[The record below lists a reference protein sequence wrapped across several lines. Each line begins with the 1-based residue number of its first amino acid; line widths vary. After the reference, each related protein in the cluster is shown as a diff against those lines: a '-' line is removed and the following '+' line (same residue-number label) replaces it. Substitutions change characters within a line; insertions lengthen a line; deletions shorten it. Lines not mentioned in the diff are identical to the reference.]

1 MHVRTFY
8 EPKVSFILAQRHNNR
23 HYLAHIFSHL
33 KGRLMAIAIS
43 LHILAAC
50 IWVGG
55 MFFAY
60 VCLRPVAASVL
71 EPAHRLTVWRG
82 VFESFFKWVGAAI
95 LILIL
100 SGHFM
105 IAMFGGMKA
114 VGMHVHIMLLLGY
127 IMFAIFG
134 HVFFAPF
141 KRLKLA
147 VENQD
152 WEKGAG
158 QLNIIRKMVGINLVL
173 GLITIVIASAGR
185 FI

>member
-1 MHVRTFY
+1 
-8 EPKVSFILAQRHNNR
+8 
-23 HYLAHIFSHL
+23 
-33 KGRLMAIAIS
+33 MAIAIS

-60 VCLRPVAASVL
+60 VCLRPVAASTL
-71 EPAHRLTVWRG
+71 EPEQRLTLWRG
-82 VFESFFKWVGAAI
+82 TFQSFFKWVGLSI
-95 LILIL
+95 LLLIV

-105 IAMFGGMKA
+105 IGMFGGMKG
-114 VGMHVHIMLLLGY
+114 VGVHVHIMLLLGY

-141 KRLKLA
+141 KRLKAA
-147 VENQD
+147 VDNQD
-152 WEKGAG
+152 WEAGAA
-158 QLNIIRKMVGINLVL
+158 QLNTIRKMVGINLVI
-173 GLITIVIASAGR
+173 GLVTIIVGSAGR

>member
-1 MHVRTFY
+1 
-8 EPKVSFILAQRHNNR
+8 
-23 HYLAHIFSHL
+23 
-33 KGRLMAIAIS
+33 MAIAIS

-55 MFFAY
+55 MFLAY
-60 VCLRPVAASVL
+60 VCLRPVTATVL
-71 EPAHRLTVWRG
+71 EPAQRLTLWRG
-82 VFESFFKWVGAAI
+82 VFERFFKWVIVTIAA
-95 LILIL
+95 LIL
-100 SGHFM
+100 SGHYM
-105 IAMFGGMKA
+105 IAMYGGMKV

-147 VENQD
+147 VDEQD
-152 WEKGAG
+152 WAAGGA
-158 QLNIIRKMVGINLVL
+158 QLNVIRKMVGLNLAL
-173 GLITIVIASAGR
+173 GLITITIASAGR

>member
-1 MHVRTFY
+1 
-8 EPKVSFILAQRHNNR
+8 
-23 HYLAHIFSHL
+23 
-33 KGRLMAIAIS
+33 MAIAIS

-60 VCLRPVAASVL
+60 VCLRPVAATVL
-71 EPAHRLTVWRG
+71 EPAHRLTLWRG
-82 VFESFFKWVGAAI
+82 VFERFFKWVLLTIA
-95 LILIL
+95 ILIL
-100 SGHFM
+100 SGHYM
-105 IAMFGGMKA
+105 IVMYGGMKL

-141 KRLKLA
+141 KRLKQA
-147 VENQD
+147 VDQQD
-152 WEKGAG
+152 WPAGAA
-158 QLNIIRKMVGINLVL
+158 QLNIIRKMVGINLAIGIV
-173 GLITIVIASAGR
+173 TIIVASAGR

>member
-1 MHVRTFY
+1 
-8 EPKVSFILAQRHNNR
+8 
-23 HYLAHIFSHL
+23 
-33 KGRLMAIAIS
+33 MAIAIS

-60 VCLRPVAASVL
+60 VCLRPVAATVL
-71 EPAHRLTVWRG
+71 EPAHRLTLWRG
-82 VFESFFKWVGAAI
+82 VFERFFKWVLLTIA
-95 LILIL
+95 ILIL
-100 SGHFM
+100 SGHYM
-105 IAMFGGMKA
+105 IAMYGGMKL

-147 VENQD
+147 VDQQD
-152 WEKGAG
+152 WSAGAA
-158 QLNIIRKMVGINLVL
+158 QLNIIRKMVGINLAIGIV
-173 GLITIVIASAGR
+173 TIIVASAGR

>member
-1 MHVRTFY
+1 
-8 EPKVSFILAQRHNNR
+8 
-23 HYLAHIFSHL
+23 
-33 KGRLMAIAIS
+33 MAIAIS

-60 VCLRPVAASVL
+60 VCLRPVAASTL
-71 EPAHRLTVWRG
+71 EPAQRLTLWRG
-82 VFESFFKWVGAAI
+82 TFQSFFKWVGLSI
-95 LILIL
+95 VLLII

-105 IAMFGGMKA
+105 IGMFGGMKG
-114 VGMHVHIMLLLGY
+114 VGVHVHIMLLLGY

-141 KRLKLA
+141 KRLKAA
-147 VENQD
+147 VDNQD
-152 WEKGAG
+152 WEAGAA
-158 QLNIIRKMVGINLVL
+158 QLNTIRKMVGINLVI
-173 GLITIVIASAGR
+173 GLITIIVASAGR

>member
-1 MHVRTFY
+1 
-8 EPKVSFILAQRHNNR
+8 
-23 HYLAHIFSHL
+23 
-33 KGRLMAIAIS
+33 MAIAIS

-60 VCLRPVAASVL
+60 VCLRPVAATVL
-71 EPAHRLTVWRG
+71 EPAHRLTLWRG
-82 VFESFFKWVGAAI
+82 VFDRFFKWVLLTIA
-95 LILIL
+95 ILIL
-100 SGHFM
+100 SGHYM
-105 IAMFGGMKA
+105 IAMYGGMKL

-141 KRLKLA
+141 KRLKQA
-147 VENQD
+147 VDQQD
-152 WEKGAG
+152 WPAGAA
-158 QLNIIRKMVGINLVL
+158 QLNIIRKMVGINLAIGIV
-173 GLITIVIASAGR
+173 TIIVASAGR